1 MTRLVRVGDFSRKKR
16 TNIFRSRSEKYYI
29 FRKVK
34 NCCPGRGV
42 SCREKNFSSGRI
54 FENLVALI
62 GKGGKGE
69 VGIGKWRK
77 GSMVERVARHLA
89 ISKQRNRKFSQT
101 RYACSFYDG
110 PLTRKPGRGT
120 GQFTETD
127 GSSGLVYRFPT
138 KELDREF
145 GKVERS
151 SINEI
156 TLYRSIISPKRIPFT
171 TTVSRTLSF
180 PIILR
185 SSTWRYLSLSLF
197 QIPTNALSL
206 DYFLPDNVY
215 NFSKI

>member
-1 MTRLVRVGDFSRKKR
+1 
-16 TNIFRSRSEKYYI
+16 
-29 FRKVK
+29 
-34 NCCPGRGV
+34 
-42 SCREKNFSSGRI
+42 
-54 FENLVALI
+54 
-62 GKGGKGE
+62 
-69 VGIGKWRK
+69 
-77 GSMVERVARHLA
+77 MVERVARHLA

-197 QIPTNALSL
+197 QIPRTHCLLIISFPTTYTIFRKFNSSKTNRFKKKIVSKFHDCL
-206 DYFLPDNVY
+206 FF
-215 NFSKI
+215 FSF